1 MGKRNPTE
9 SGLRQDKSVNY
20 KRGHASQG
28 LGNGKEKPQNVSSGN
43 FKMQERR
50 PSKSES
56 EFTRPFITILLLKGE
71 RDLSLSKGVGGGLD
85 RVPSAK

>member
-1 MGKRNPTE
+1 
-9 SGLRQDKSVNY
+9 
-20 KRGHASQG
+20 
-28 LGNGKEKPQNVSSGN
+28 
-43 FKMQERR
+43 MQERR

-85 RVPSAK
+85 GVPSVK